1 MNLILLGAPGAG
13 KGTLAAS
20 LIEKMGIPSVSTGNL
35 LREAI
40 ANGTELGLKAK
51 QFMDAGELVPD
62 QLVIDMLRDRIAQA
76 DCAKGY
82 ILDGFPRT
90 IPQAEALDTIA
101 EIECAL
107 SLEVPDEVIEPRMTG
122 RRTCIKCGAT
132 YHVMHN
138 PPKAEGICDNCGSEL
153 TIRKDDKPETV
164 RARLATFHAQ
174 TEPLKEFYGAQG
186 KLKCV
191 DGTQSIEATLEAVC
205 KELGL

>member
-13 KGTLAAS
+13 KGTLASS

-62 QLVIDMLRDRIAQA
+62 QLVIDMLRDRIAQP
-76 DCAKGY
+76 DCANGY

-90 IPQAEALDTIA
+90 IPQAEALDKIA

-132 YHVMHN
+132 YHIMHN

-174 TEPLKEFYGAQG
+174 TEPLKDYYGAQG
-186 KLKCV
+186 KLKCI
-191 DGTQSIEATLEAVC
+191 DGVQEIEKTFETAC